1 MVSNPH
7 GNQKEDIYRIYT
19 QGNEKGIKHVTTKK
33 NNWTQTKAIMDD
45 MRDKKLWDIW
55 KDSNLT
61 EETLP
66 LSVIALNINGLKF
79 LHSEGIN

>member
-1 MVSNPH
+1 MSL
-7 GNQKEDIYRIYT
+7 K
-19 QGNEKGIKHVTTKK
+19 KK
-33 NNWTQTKAIMDD
+33 NNWTQTKEIIDD

>member
-1 MVSNPH
+1 
-7 GNQKEDIYRIYT
+7 
-19 QGNEKGIKHVTTKK
+19 
-33 NNWTQTKAIMDD
+33 MDD

-55 KDSNLT
+55 KYSKMT
-61 EETLP
+61 EENLP